1 MPRRKTLTK
10 KKHQRGGDGNIN
22 SILKSV
28 TNAQTSGEKKPAN
41 TSTTMTTNMSQIPT
55 LSAFTPGANIS
66 KAANT
71 STKSANTMMKAANTS
86 TKSANSMMKAANTR
100 TNVKSDLSMD
110 LSKLSTNPPELTVTP
125 SVQATVTPSVQAT
138 VTPSV
143 QAMVTPSV
151 KGTKK
156 LSFNERRDN
165 LIKMMD
171 KLKQNLEIIKTTF
184 ESLMTDT
191 AAAV

>member
-10 KKHQRGGDGNIN
+10 KKRQRGGDGNIN

-28 TNAQTSGEKKPAN
+28 KNAQTSGEKKPAN

-71 STKSANTMMKAANTS
+71 STKSANSMMKAANTS

-100 TNVKSDLSMD
+100 TNVKSDLSTD
-110 LSKLSTNPPELTVTP
+110 LSKLSTNSPKTNT
-125 SVQATVTPSVQAT
+125 ANT
-138 VTPSV
+138 
-143 QAMVTPSV
+143 
-151 KGTKK
+151 GKK
-156 LSFNERRDN
+156 DA
-165 LIKMMD
+165 LIKKMNLF
-171 KLKQNLEIIKTTF
+171 KNNLETMRKDF

>member
-10 KKHQRGGDGNIN
+10 KKRQRGGDGNIN

-41 TSTTMTTNMSQIPT
+41 TSTTMTTNMSQTPT

-66 KAANT
+66 KAANA
-71 STKSANTMMKAANTS
+71 STKSANTMMKAANTSTKSANSMMKAANNS

-110 LSKLSTNPPELTVTP
+110 LSKLSTNSPKTNAANT
-125 SVQATVTPSVQAT
+125 
-138 VTPSV
+138 
-143 QAMVTPSV
+143 
-151 KGTKK
+151 GKK
-156 LSFNERRDN
+156 DA
-165 LIKMMD
+165 LIKKMNLF
-171 KLKQNLEIIKTTF
+171 KNNLETMRKDF